1 MSALPERYQRYA
13 PPIGQ
18 RPVYPTAVYQPQPV
32 EVYDEADPIVHVADP
47 YDPSRSVAVRR
58 SALQPAQPTP
68 PRDLNPQPLLDP
80 LAQRFIGAGVGGG
93 VLLWGGGQFLV
104 GLSQV
109 VSALSGVGALL
120 FFLALA
126 GARTVL
132 GGGRRGGTHI
142 EVHNHARGFGRNHTH
157 L

>member
-1 MSALPERYQRYA
+1 MSALPEQYQRYA
-13 PPIGQ
+13 QPTGQ
-18 RPVYPTAVYQPQPV
+18 RLVRPA
-32 EVYDEADPIVHVADP
+32 EVQLYDEADPIVHVADP
-47 YDPSRSVAVRR
+47 YNPSQSVAVRR

-68 PRDLNPQPLLDP
+68 PRDLAPQPLFDP
-80 LAQRFIGAGVGGG
+80 IAQRCIGAGVGGG

-132 GGGRRGGTHI
+132 GGRRGGTHI
-142 EVHNHARGFGRNHTH
+142 EVHNHTRGFGRSTTN